1 MMHGIILLNHSEN
14 TRRVEDEEKS
24 RFLRGLIAQM
34 FEDVP
39 EVVSKIDEIWIDETS
54 LTVEQKVK
62 MRQFMNTYGLQ
73 VIDDGDGN
81 MKVYLDGQVVGE
93 WFKSKYK
100 LKQDLSQI
108 DRKKQFYLEMEVNCW
123 SVFESTE
130 ETQETQEM
138 K

>member
-1 MMHGIILLNHSEN
+1 MKGTILLNHSEN

-24 RFLRGLIAQM
+24 RFLRGLLEQM
-34 FEDVP
+34 FEEVP
-39 EVVSKIDEIWIDETS
+39 EVVSQIGEIWTDETT

-81 MKVYLDGQVVGE
+81 MKVYLEGQIVGE

-100 LKQDLSQI
+100 LKRDPSEL

-123 SVFESTE
+123 SVFESPE
-130 ETQETQEM
+130 ETQETQET